1 MSSQESLDTDISTDA
16 VLNDIS
22 PTIMESSW
30 ENGDGKDSKGISC
43 QNKNGCLD
51 NKLVSDDGCVPQWMA
66 DGHIAVI
73 GRDRERAGLHGKEG
87 THVEHLKEAGE
98 EADGPEIKPKDGQD
112 LRMTVRQS
120 TMSSRERRLNM

>member
-1 MSSQESLDTDISTDA
+1 
-16 VLNDIS
+16 
-22 PTIMESSW
+22 
-30 ENGDGKDSKGISC
+30 
-43 QNKNGCLD
+43 
-51 NKLVSDDGCVPQWMA
+51 MA

-73 GRDRERAGLHGKEG
+73 GRDHERAGLHGKEG

-120 TMSSRERRLNM
+120 TMSSRDRRLNM